1 MSSGAAAPGGSGGGV
16 GVLGSA
22 FNPPHLGHL
31 ALAQEALWQLGLDE
45 VILVPTGQAPHKRI
59 ADDPGRELRLTM
71 TRLAAT
77 DDGRFTVSPLEVER
91 EGPSYTYE
99 TLELLAEQ
107 RGDTEL
113 VFVMGADAAV
123 GLESWREPERV
134 VELARLAVARRAGV
148 SDAEVA
154 ATMRS
159 LGAAERCTM
168 LEMPQFGV
176 SSSAVRERAAAGRPL
191 RYLVPEPVARFIE
204 EKGIYR

>member
-1 MSSGAAAPGGSGGGV
+1 
-16 GVLGSA
+16 
-22 FNPPHLGHL
+22 
-31 ALAQEALWQLGLDE
+31 
-45 VILVPTGQAPHKRI
+45 
-59 ADDPGRELRLTM
+59 M
-71 TRLAAT
+71 TRLAAA
-77 DDGRFTVSPLEVER
+77 DDARFSVSALEVER

-99 TLELLAEQ
+99 TLEQLAEE
-107 RGDTEL
+107 RGESDL

-134 VELARLAVARRAGV
+134 VGLARLAVARRAGI

-154 ATMRS
+154 AVLRS
-159 LGAAERCTM
+159 LGAEGGATM

-204 EKGIYR
+204 EKGIYA

>member
-1 MSSGAAAPGGSGGGV
+1 MAEAGRGGI

-45 VILVPTGQAPHKRI
+45 VILVPTGDAPHKRI
-59 ADDPGRELRLTM
+59 VDDPGREERIAM
-71 TRLAAT
+71 TRLAAA
-77 DDGRFTVSPLEVER
+77 DDSRFSVSALEVER
-91 EGPSYTYE
+91 AGPSYTYE
-99 TLELLAEQ
+99 TLELLAKQ
-107 RGDTEL
+107 RPETEL

-123 GLESWREPERV
+123 GLESWRNPQRV

-154 ATMRS
+154 AVMRS
-159 LGAAERCTM
+159 LGAAGRATM

-204 EKGIYR
+204 EKGIYG

>member
-1 MSSGAAAPGGSGGGV
+1 VSSAPGGI

-31 ALAQEALWQLGLDE
+31 ALAQEALWQLGLSE
-45 VILVPTGQAPHKRI
+45 VILVPTGEAPHKRI
-59 ADDPGRELRLTM
+59 LDDPGRELRLAM
-71 TRLAAT
+71 TRLAAA
-77 DDGRFTVSPLEVER
+77 DDPRFSVSTVEVDR

-99 TLELLAEQ
+99 TLELLAKEKP
-107 RGDTEL
+107 DTEL

-123 GLESWREPERV
+123 GLESWRNPERV

-148 SDAEVA
+148 SEAEVSA
-154 ATMRS
+154 VMRS
-159 LGAAERCTM
+159 LGAAGRTTM

-176 SSSAVRERAAAGRPL
+176 SSSAVRERAAARRPL

-204 EKGIYR
+204 EKEIYE

>member
-1 MSSGAAAPGGSGGGV
+1 MGSAEGGAGAGGGV

-45 VILVPTGQAPHKRI
+45 VIFVPTGEAPHKRI
-59 ADDPGRELRLTM
+59 ADDPGRDLRIAM
-71 TRLAAT
+71 TRLAAA
-77 DDGRFTVSPLEVER
+77 DDPRFSVSALEVER

-99 TLELLAEQ
+99 TLQMLAEE
-107 RGDTEL
+107 RPETEL

-123 GLESWREPERV
+123 GLESWKYPERV

-148 SDAEVA
+148 SEADVA
-154 ATMRS
+154 AVLRS
-159 LGAAERCTM
+159 LGAAGRATM

-176 SSSAVRERAAAGRPL
+176 SSSAVRERAAQGRPL

-204 EKGIYR
+204 EKGVYR

>member
-1 MSSGAAAPGGSGGGV
+1 MSSSAGAGI

-31 ALAQEALWQLGLDE
+31 ALAQEALWQLGLSE
-45 VILVPTGQAPHKRI
+45 VILVPTGEAPHKRI
-59 ADDPGRELRLTM
+59 LEDPGRELRMAM
-71 TRLAAT
+71 TRLAAA
-77 DDGRFTVSPLEVER
+77 DDQRFSVSSLEVDR

-107 RGDTEL
+107 RGETEL

-134 VELARLAVARRAGV
+134 VGLARLAVARRSGV
-148 SDAEVA
+148 SDAEVGA
-154 ATMRS
+154 VLRS
-159 LGAAERCTM
+159 LGADGRATM

-176 SSSAVRERAAAGRPL
+176 SSSAVRDRAREGRPL

-204 EKGIYR
+204 EKGIYS

>member
-1 MSSGAAAPGGSGGGV
+1 MSNANSAAI

-31 ALAQEALWQLGLDE
+31 ALAQEAQWQLGLDE
-45 VILVPTGQAPHKRI
+45 VVLVPTGHAPHKRI
-59 ADDPGRELRLTM
+59 ADDPGREARMEM
-71 TRLAAT
+71 TRLAAAG
-77 DDGRFTVSPLEVER
+77 DSRFSVSALEVER

-99 TLELLAEQ
+99 TLEALAEKSPD
-107 RGDTEL
+107 RKL

-134 VELARLAVARRAGV
+134 VELASLAVARREGV

-154 ATMRS
+154 TTLRS
-159 LGAAERCTM
+159 LGCERGATM

-176 SSSAVRERAAAGRPL
+176 SSSAVRERARQGRPL
-191 RYLVPEPVARFIE
+191 RYLVPDAVANFVE
-204 EKGIYR
+204 EGGIYR

>member
-1 MSSGAAAPGGSGGGV
+1 MSNAQGAGI

-45 VILVPTGQAPHKRI
+45 VILVPTGHAPHKRI
-59 ADDPGRELRLTM
+59 ADDPGREARMEM
-71 TRLAAT
+71 TRLAAA
-77 DDGRFTVSPLEVER
+77 DDERFSVSALEIER

-99 TLELLAEQ
+99 TLEALADE

-123 GLESWREPERV
+123 GLESWRAPERV

-148 SDAEVA
+148 SDADVA
-154 ATMRS
+154 EAMRS
-159 LGAAERCTM
+159 LGREGRATM

-176 SSSAVRERAAAGRPL
+176 SSSAVRERAKQGRPL
-191 RYLVPEPVARFIE
+191 RYLVPEPVARLIE
-204 EKGIYR
+204 EGGIYR